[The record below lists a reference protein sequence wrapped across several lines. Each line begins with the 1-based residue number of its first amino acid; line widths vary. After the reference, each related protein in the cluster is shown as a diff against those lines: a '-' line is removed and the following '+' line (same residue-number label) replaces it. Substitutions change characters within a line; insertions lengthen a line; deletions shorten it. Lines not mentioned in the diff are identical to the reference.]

1 MLKIFLSSSL
11 FKQFIVARLT
21 RVLTAAARAALPIP
35 NSVCNICVH
44 ADSGMAACVG
54 DFNVHTDVD
63 AGSCTQP
70 RRGCRDGV
78 RESAQMAQP
87 QCVA

>member
-1 MLKIFLSSSL
+1 MLKIFFSSSL
-11 FKQFIVARLT
+11 FIVTHLT
-21 RVLTAAARAALPIP
+21 RVLTAAARAVLPIP
-35 NSVCNICVH
+35 ISVCKICVH
-44 ADSGMAACVG
+44 PNNGMASCDG

-78 RESAQMAQP
+78 RESAQMAHP